1 MGIVKMKPITPG
13 QRHMTKYDFS
23 EITKDEPEKS
33 LLDKWK
39 QKAGRNNLGRITAR
53 HRGGGHKKRYRII
66 DFKRDKF
73 DVPGRVEAIEYDPCR
88 TARIALISY
97 QDGEKRYIIY
107 PKGLNVGDIVLSSR
121 SKIEPRVGWAMP
133 LKYIPD
139 GTIIHNIEL
148 VPGKGGQLCRSAGTW
163 AQVLAKIGKYV
174 LIRLPSKEERLV
186 HGDCLATVG
195 QVGLEEH
202 ELISLGKAGRSRWLG
217 RRPHVRGVAM
227 NPVDHPHGGGEGRS
241 PQGNPHPVSPWG
253 LLTKGYKTR
262 RGKRHSD
269 KFIIK
274 DRRGKVLQR
283 IELQPLE
290 TKT

>member
-1 MGIVKMKPITPG
+1 MGIKTYKPITPG
-13 QRHMTKYDFS
+13 RRHMTGYDFA

-33 LLDKWK
+33 LLDRWK
-39 QKAGRNNLGRITAR
+39 QKAGRNNMGRITAR

-73 DVPGRVEAIEYDPCR
+73 DIPGKVVSIEYDPCR
-88 TARIALISY
+88 TARICLVQY
-97 QDGEKRYIIY
+97 KDGEKRYIIW
-107 PKGLNVGDIVLSSR
+107 PKGLQVGDTILSSKN
-121 SKIEPRVGWAMP
+121 KIEARVGWAMP

-148 VPGKGGQLCRSAGTW
+148 VPGGGAELCRSAGSW
-163 AQVLAKIGKYV
+163 AQILAKIGKYALV
-174 LIRLPSKEERLV
+174 RLPSKEERLI

-253 LLTKGYKTR
+253 LSAKGYKTR
-262 RGKRHSD
+262 RGKRPSD
-269 KFIIK
+269 RFIIK
-274 DRRGKVLQR
+274 SRKGKVLQK
-283 IELQPLE
+283 IEIGKVS
-290 TKT
+290 TT